1 MLRSLSYVLS
11 RRRARIA
18 SEGCGPS
25 PGSTESSRQSLQTF
39 PEGHTRITIF
49 LTLLAIGVPGCA
61 ATRSMPTA
69 EPPVLDSAGDRQS
82 VIAVAERLFSAMKSR
97 DTTAIRQLLAPELVL
112 ISIRTAGTTPTQTR
126 RTTVSEFVTSIARSP
141 EDLLERM
148 LEYKGRSAGRSGVAL
163 GSV

>member
-1 MLRSLSYVLS
+1 MRRRGLFRQWKATCLDTTSRLMLRSLSYVLS

-25 PGSTESSRQSLQTF
+25 PGSTESSRHSLQTF

-61 ATRSMPTA
+61 ASRSMPTA

-112 ISIRTAGTTPTQTR
+112 ISVRTAGMTPTHT
-126 RTTVSEFVTSIARSP
+126 AN
-141 EDLLERM
+141 D
-148 LEYKGRSAGRSGVAL
+148 GVRIRHVLRAKPGGL
-163 GSV
+163 A